1 MESQA
6 SAEGPQRRKLNLK
19 PRDESAASKAATE
32 NKSARSNPFGAAKP
46 RETVLAAK
54 SGKKEEDI
62 LKEELEKDKINLRL
76 TPEQNDERREA
87 EQAVKEV
94 EDELQAE
101 TDESKQ
107 DGLKAEVAS
116 RKEKLSSLIDG
127 FQKMAIEKAKAGGGM
142 RPSERRAQLEQQGGG
157 PGGYGGQ
164 PNGAAPYEQRGG
176 GRGGYEDR
184 APREYGNNTRARP
197 EPAGQYGGGFDSYGS
212 GGGGRSGGDQSFGA
226 PRAGGGGFDSYN
238 DRGASSGG
246 KGRGRGSG
254 DLQSAGSYGSGFGGA
269 DAPAAEYSSPFT
281 GQDRF

>member
-1 MESQA
+1 MS
-6 SAEGPQRRKLNLK
+6 
-19 PRDESAASKAATE
+19 
-32 NKSARSNPFGAAKP
+32 GAAL
-46 RETVLAAK
+46 RRFFNVQ
-54 SGKKEEDI
+54 
-62 LKEELEKDKINLRL
+62 LRL
-76 TPEQNDERREA
+76 TPEQSDERREA

-127 FQKMAIEKAKAGGGM
+127 FQVNVNISCECLQVLVHAAFVISCCIVQKMAIEKAKAGGGM

-197 EPAGQYGGGFDSYGS
+197 EPAGQYG
-212 GGGGRSGGDQSFGA
+212 
-226 PRAGGGGFDSYN
+226 
-238 DRGASSGG
+238 
-246 KGRGRGSG
+246 
-254 DLQSAGSYGSGFGGA
+254 
-269 DAPAAEYSSPFT
+269 
-281 GQDRF
+281 